1 MTTLFGE
8 GSKHWAAKKSF
19 KLLLETNFISNG
31 TTKLDRPE
39 ESMKKDVVAKEEEE
53 EEEDDDDDN
62 NNFVAFSLLPSIVAE
77 LISAA
82 VVGAKLQDVK
92 ALFKAATLCS
102 IADCRTAETSKR

>member
-1 MTTLFGE
+1 M
-8 GSKHWAAKKSF
+8 
-19 KLLLETNFISNG
+19 LLLETNFISNG

-53 EEEDDDDDN
+53 EEDDN

-82 VVGAKLQDVK
+82 VVGAKLQDIK